1 MKDVSGRK
9 AAKDQCAKLLL
20 EFLTGWMKSQDESK
34 TMGKEASGGDG
45 KVETGGE
52 NRDEGLGKKKQ
63 D

>member
-20 EFLTGWMKSQDESK
+20 EFLTEWMESQDESK
-34 TMGKEASGGDG
+34 KMGKEASGGDG